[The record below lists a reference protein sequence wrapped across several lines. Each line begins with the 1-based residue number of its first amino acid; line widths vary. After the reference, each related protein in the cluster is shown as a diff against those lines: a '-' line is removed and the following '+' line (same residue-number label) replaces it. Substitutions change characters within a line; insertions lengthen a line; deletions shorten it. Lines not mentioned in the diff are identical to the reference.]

1 MEKDIKAEWL
11 KNTENFIAKLEKLN
25 YIKPDGKSLISEE
38 GYEVSYRTEF
48 MSTPPHNPNY
58 PVQIVVYVRKN
69 GQHVQTWG
77 CDSNEANRLFVDFFI
92 KARARA
98 YDAEHENEK
107 VSRDLNEKEF
117 WSL

>member
-1 MEKDIKAEWL
+1 MKKDIKAEWL

-25 YIKPDGKSLISEE
+25 YIKPDGKTLISEE

-48 MSTPPHNPNY
+48 LSNPPHADNY
-58 PVQIVVYVRKN
+58 PVQVVIYVRKE

-77 CDSNEANRLFVDFFI
+77 CDSNESNRLFVNFFMR
-92 KARARA
+92 ARARA
-98 YDAEHENEK
+98 YDAKYENEE
-107 VSRDLNEKEF
+107 VTRDLNEKEF